1 MSKVWKTARCDE
13 ILASRLAGE
22 LGIPVPLA
30 ALLAVRGFSS
40 AESIDHFL
48 HPRLSDIADPFLL
61 PGMDKAVDRIWKA
74 IKAKQQIVV
83 FGDYDVDGIT
93 STALMIQILGRLG
106 AKVSPF
112 LPHRID
118 DGYGLAAETL
128 QRCIDELRPQ
138 LVITVDC
145 GTSAVDSVKLAE
157 RVGVDVVVTDH
168 HESSG
173 VVAPALAVV
182 NPKFGS
188 DEASKSLAGIGVA
201 FKLCHA
207 LLKRGRKNGQK
218 VAEAVDLRTYLDLVG
233 VGTIAD
239 VVPLKAENRI
249 LARYGLDQLNR
260 TQSVGLKALIDVAG
274 IQGKLDAYHVG
285 FLIGPR
291 LNAAGRLGDAQ
302 VALGLLLTDDPQR
315 ARDMATQLDESNR
328 ERQDVE
334 KKIVEEAAK
343 ELEVL
348 FDPKK
353 HFGLVLARKGWHPGV
368 IGIVASRICQSYRRP
383 TVVISLDETD
393 EGRGSCRSIEEFNI
407 VERLAECS
415 ELLVRFGGHAM
426 AAGLDVEASKID
438 AFREKFNQVA
448 ARALEGVD
456 LRPVQRIDAWIDLRE
471 ADEGLLEGLD
481 LMRPFGLGNST
492 PVWGSRGVRLV
503 GPPRILKEKH
513 LKLLVAS
520 GAAQLEA
527 IAFGLGRQKVPAG
540 LIDIAFQLDKN
551 SYMGRESLQ
560 LKVQDFRA
568 AKSIRIFSERGDPGV
583 MEE

>member
-1 MSKVWKTARCDE
+1 MSKVWKTARGDDT
-13 ILASRLAGE
+13 LAGRLAGE

-30 ALLAVRGFSS
+30 ALLVARGFSDAQS
-40 AESIDHFL
+40 VDHFL
-48 HPRLSDIADPFLL
+48 NPRLSDVADPFLL

-74 IKAKQQIVV
+74 IDAKQQVVV

-93 STALMIQILGRLG
+93 STALMIQVLGKLG
-106 AKVSPF
+106 AKAAPF

-118 DGYGLAAETL
+118 DGYGLAEETL
-128 QRCIDELRPQ
+128 RRCIDELQPQ

-145 GTSAVDSVKLAE
+145 GTGAVDSVKLAE
-157 RVGVDVVVTDH
+157 RAGVDVIVTDH

-173 VVAPALAVV
+173 SVAPALAVV
-182 NPKFGS
+182 NPKLGS
-188 DEASKSLAGIGVA
+188 DEGSKVLAGVGVA

-207 LLKRGRKNGQK
+207 LLKHGRQNGQK
-218 VAEAVDLRTYLDLVG
+218 TAEAVDLRLFLDLVG

-249 LARYGLDQLNR
+249 LARYGLEQLNK
-260 TQSVGLKALIDVAG
+260 TKSVGLKALIDVAG
-274 IQGKLDAYHVG
+274 IKGKLDAYHVG

-302 VALGLLLTDDPQR
+302 AALDLLLTDDPQR
-315 ARDMATQLDESNR
+315 ARDVAAQLDKSNR

-334 KKIVEEAAK
+334 KQIVAEATQ
-343 ELEVL
+343 ELAAS

-383 TVVISLDETD
+383 TIVIALDETD

-415 ELLVRFGGHAM
+415 DLLTRFGGHAM
-426 AAGLDVEASKID
+426 AAGLDVQVGKID

-448 ARALEGVD
+448 ARALEGID
-456 LRPVQRIDAWIDLRE
+456 LRPVQKVDAWFDLRE
-471 ADEGLLEGLD
+471 ADDRLLEGLD
-481 LMRPFGLGNST
+481 RMRPFGLGNPT

-503 GPPRILKEKH
+503 GQPRILKEKH
-513 LKLLVAS
+513 LKMLVAS
-520 GAAQLEA
+520 GASQLEA
-527 IAFGLGRQKVPAG
+527 IAFGLGQQAVPAG

-560 LKVQDFRA
+560 LKVQDFRPA
-568 AKSIRIFSERGDPGV
+568 AGNDK
-583 MEE
+583 